1 MISSS
6 EFRKQTYSW
15 FLLQIPLFDLINDCP
30 LNFDELPW
38 QHNQQFYTDLEVN
51 FLNVVNLY
59 LNLSVIKNCHYRL
72 QGNSLGH
79 YPS

>member
-1 MISSS
+1 M
-6 EFRKQTYSW
+6 
-15 FLLQIPLFDLINDCP
+15 NDCP

-38 QHNQQFYTDLEVN
+38 QYNQQFYTDLEVN
-51 FLNVVNLY
+51 CLNVVNLY